1 MTSPTATALDGRS
14 TRWLAHRAA
23 RREELVTAALR
34 AIAAHGPGA
43 GMEEIAAAAGTSKT
57 VIYRHFADKEQLHR
71 AVAER
76 VGARVAA
83 ALSAATAG
91 AADFRSGLREVVATY
106 LRLVAEDP
114 HVYRFVTAGSPTEAA
129 TGPGT
134 RHDPVTGLSAAVSA
148 ELARRIGTHLR
159 AGGLARGAASSWAHG
174 LVGMVR
180 AAADHWQHPDADE
193 AAMSPADLADHLT
206 ALAWGGL
213 APALEPRT
221 RPSGTDPGT
230 TTAPAP
236 LAPQSADAPT
246 TEEHP

>member
-1 MTSPTATALDGRS
+1 MSTATATDGRS
-14 TRWLAHRAA
+14 TRWQAHRAA

-34 AIAAHGPGA
+34 AISAHGPGA
-43 GMEEIAAAAGTSKT
+43 GMEEIAAAAATSKT

-91 AADFRSGLREVVATY
+91 AVDFREGLREVVATY
-106 LRLVAEDP
+106 LHLVAEDP
-114 HVYRFVTAGSPTEAA
+114 HVYRFVMAGSPRDGAVGA
-129 TGPGT
+129 DDSSGPG
-134 RHDPVTGLSAAVSA
+134 RSHDPVTGLSAAVSA

-180 AAADHWQHPDADE
+180 AAADHWQSAGADE
-193 AAMSPADLADHLT
+193 AAMSPEQLADHLT
-206 ALAWGGL
+206 DLAWGGL
-213 APALEPRT
+213 APALEPRS
-221 RPSGTDPGT
+221 PGPTDDDRATDAT
-230 TTAPAP
+230 TP
-236 LAPQSADAPT
+236 
-246 TEEHP
+246 EEHR

>member
-1 MTSPTATALDGRS
+1 MSSPTAAPPDGRS
-14 TRWLAHRAA
+14 TRWRAHRAA

-34 AIAAHGPGA
+34 AITDHGPGA
-43 GMEEIAAAAGTSKT
+43 GMEEIAAAAATSKT

-83 ALSAATAG
+83 ALSAASASAG
-91 AADFRSGLREVVATY
+91 DFRSGLREVVAAY

-114 HVYRFVTAGSPTEAA
+114 HVYRFVMAGSPADGAA
-129 TGPGT
+129 GSGGSGT

-180 AAADHWQHPDADE
+180 AAADHWQHPEAAE
-193 AAMSPADLADHLT
+193 AAMSPAELADHLT

-213 APALEPRT
+213 APALGPRT
-221 RPSGTDPGT
+221 D
-230 TTAPAP
+230 
-236 LAPQSADAPT
+236 APQISRTPDATP
-246 TEEHP
+246 TEELS

>member
-1 MTSPTATALDGRS
+1 MTLSTRAAPDGRS

-83 ALSAATAG
+83 ALSAASAG
-91 AADFRSGLREVVATY
+91 AADFRSGLREVVAAY

-114 HVYRFVTAGSPTEAA
+114 HVYRFVMAGSPADGAA
-129 TGPGT
+129 GSGGPGT

-180 AAADHWQHPDADE
+180 AAADHWQHPSADE
-193 AAMSPADLADHLT
+193 AAMSPAELADHLT

-221 RPSGTDPGT
+221 QTDRPP
-230 TTAPAP
+230 
-236 LAPQSADAPT
+236 DATP